1 MNVFGRDLKVKGR
14 LCRIGHVEGD
24 KYESLHDPA
33 AVLDLLRTSKARLD
47 LFTFMQTAPHPSPEY
62 DYPMEWDNLAVL
74 RVSTFE
80 EWWTKQ
86 INNKTR
92 NMVRRSEKN
101 GVTVREIPFDDF
113 LVEGIWRIYNEVP
126 NRQGKPFP
134 HYGSDLET
142 VRRIS
147 ATFLDQSVFIGAF
160 LEEQLIGFIK
170 LVIDKEGQQGS
181 LMHIVSLYQQRDK
194 APTNALIAQAV
205 RSCADR
211 GVSYL
216 AYSNFAYGKKQGDTL
231 SDFKEYNGFKRL
243 DLPRYYSPLSL
254 VGRLALRFQLHRG
267 LADRVPESV
276 QTNIRKVRRLL
287 YESRMRARK
296 TA

>member
-1 MNVFGRDLKVKGR
+1 MTVFGRELHVKGR
-14 LCRIGHVEGD
+14 LCRIGHIEGD
-24 KYESLHDPA
+24 KYESLADPA
-33 AVLDLLRTSKARLD
+33 AVLDQLRKSRARVD
-47 LFTFMQTAPHPSPEY
+47 LFTFMQTAPHPSPEF

-74 RVSTFE
+74 PITTFDN
-80 EWWTKQ
+80 WWTKQ

-92 NMVRRSEKN
+92 NMVRRAEKS
-101 GVTVREIPFDDF
+101 GVTVREIPFDEF

-134 HYGSDLET
+134 HYGKDLET
-142 VRRIS
+142 VRKIS
-147 ATFLDQSVFIGAF
+147 ATFLDQSVWIGAF
-160 LEEQLIGFIK
+160 LGEQLIGFIK

-181 LMHIVSLYQQRDK
+181 LMHIVSLYQLRDK

-211 GVSYL
+211 GLSHL

-243 DLPRYYSPLSL
+243 DLPRYYVPLSL
-254 VGRLALRFQLHRG
+254 VGRLTLRLQLHRG
-267 LADRVPESV
+267 LADLVPESV
-276 QTNIRKVRRLL
+276 QTNIRTFRKAL
-287 YESRMRARK
+287 YESRTRARK

>member
-24 KYESLHDPA
+24 KYESLPDPA
-33 AVLDLLRTSKARLD
+33 AVVDLLRKSKAHVD
-47 LFTFMQTAPHPSPEY
+47 LFTFMQTAPHPSPEF

-74 RVSTFE
+74 PVSTFE

-101 GVTVREIPFDDF
+101 GVTVREIPFDEF
-113 LVEGIWRIYNEVP
+113 LVEGICRIYNEVP

-134 HYGSDLET
+134 HYGDDLET

-147 ATFLDQSVFIGAF
+147 GTFLDQSVFIGAF

-181 LMHIVSLYQQRDK
+181 LMHIVSLYAQRDK

-205 RSCADR
+205 RSCASR

-243 DLPRYYSPLSL
+243 DLPRYYIPLSL
-254 VGRLALRFQLHRG
+254 MGRLALRFQLHRG